1 MRTDNRRP
9 AHYLIFGIAAVL
21 ASAACESNDP
31 TGAGMAPSVP
41 ARTGLGFG
49 SGNVVGSDTT
59 DATASGTESTM
70 AADSGS
76 TATTRG
82 GVTFGS
88 GN

>member
-1 MRTDNRRP
+1 MRTTNRRP
-9 AHYLIFGIAAVL
+9 ACYLILGFAAVL
-21 ASAACESNDP
+21 ASAACESGVP
-31 TGAGMAPSVP
+31 TSAGIAPSVP
-41 ARTGLGFG
+41 ARTGIGFG
-49 SGNVVGSDTT
+49 SGNVVDT
-59 DATASGTESTM
+59 DSSATTAEGTENTV

>member
-1 MRTDNRRP
+1 MRAANRRP
-9 AHYLIFGIAAVL
+9 AYYLILGVAAVL
-21 ASAACESNDP
+21 ASAACESGDP
-31 TGAGMAPSVP
+31 TSARIAPSVP
-41 ARTGLGFG
+41 ARAGIGFG
-49 SGNVVGSDTT
+49 SGNVVD
-59 DATASGTESTM
+59 TASSATTAEGTENSM

>member
-9 AHYLIFGIAAVL
+9 ARYLILGIAAVL
-21 ASAACESNDP
+21 ASAACESP
-31 TGAGMAPSVP
+31 TGAGMAPPAP
-41 ARTGLGFG
+41 ARTGHGYG
-49 SGNVVGSDTT
+49 SGNFVESDSS

-76 TATTRG
+76 TAITRG
-82 GVTFGS
+82 GVTFGA